1 MGAQLVDDAPMSTD
15 RRRAPRRTEP
25 VEADVVEDIAE
36 AIDDARQLREIGGLF
51 LDGLARS
58 RDELERGVQQRDLAI
73 LERVGHRL
81 RGSSATFG
89 ALTLGDL
96 AERLED
102 AAGAKHEQLALALA
116 HGLLRE
122 IPHAERELRGH
133 LLVMH

>member
-1 MGAQLVDDAPMSTD
+1 MSVE
-15 RRRAPRRTEP
+15 RRREPRRSEP
-25 VEADVVEDIAE
+25 VESDVVEDIAT
-36 AIDDARQLREIGGLF
+36 AIDDARQLREICGLF

-58 RDELERGVQQRDLAI
+58 RDELERGVQQRDLAV

-89 ALTLGDL
+89 AMTLGDL

-102 AAGAKHEQLALALA
+102 AAGARHEELALALA

-122 IPHAERELRGH
+122 IPRAERELRCQ
-133 LLVMH
+133 LISVR